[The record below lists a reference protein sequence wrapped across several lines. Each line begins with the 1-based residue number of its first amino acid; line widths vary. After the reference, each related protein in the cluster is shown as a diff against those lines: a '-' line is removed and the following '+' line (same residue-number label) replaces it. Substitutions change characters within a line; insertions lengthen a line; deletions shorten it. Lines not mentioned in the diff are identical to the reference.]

1 MSTDIHDTGAIPR
14 VPDADSSSGSQSADW
29 QSDTLAQ
36 RFDTLPNA
44 VKAQRETPLFMDAP
58 PQQAEPTPVV
68 VPVSY
73 PSSDADSFFDRTW
86 FETGAINVDEL
97 RTQSDVAE
105 AAPMRVEH
113 VTVTPNYV
121 DPIAASLAA
130 EHGVEIP
137 EPAAYAPSVIPAVS
151 YDTAIYHATTI
162 EPVAVEPVVVAPVVV
177 AAAVVERPIDER
189 PVFERPIY
197 EPVEFSE
204 ADDFFV
210 AAPVVGG
217 EIHQDF
223 DPALFETRE
232 AAAQAVTAEALAASF
247 ESLDVSGPAIDRNS
261 EFESYYSDYQPST
274 EQVPDYA
281 AESPGDAWYVEPP
294 FIKGEGI
301 VPVGGTPSRW
311 GKLLVPIALGAVAIM
326 ALIAGWTHF
335 QNSNTDTN
343 VIVAPTNQPAAST
356 VPSVPIV
363 PPAPV
368 VPTPVISIVPTIPT
382 PAPVVP
388 TPVASSAAPVVA
400 GDRSVPVVVLN
411 GSGKSGLAAKVA
423 DDLRAKGWK
432 VVSVGNYSKSPAT
445 QTTVYS
451 PGPRTASAT
460 MRKDVP
466 QASLTHKPLPGMA
479 KSQITLVIGSDYTA

>member
-1 MSTDIHDTGAIPR
+1 VSTEIHDTGAIPR
-14 VPDADSSSGSQSADW
+14 VPDASAASEASSADW
-29 QSDTLAQ
+29 QTDTLAQ
-36 RFDTLPNA
+36 RFDTLPAA

-58 PQQAEPTPVV
+58 PLEAEPAPVV

-97 RTQSDVAE
+97 REQAVVAE
-105 AAPMRVEH
+105 PAPMRVEH

-121 DPIAASLAA
+121 DPIAAGLAA

-137 EPAAYAPSVIPAVS
+137 EPATFEPPVIPAVS
-151 YDTAIYHATTI
+151 YDTAIYHATSV
-162 EPVAVEPVVVAPVVV
+162 ELVAVEPV
-177 AAAVVERPIDER
+177 AAERPIDER

-197 EPVEFSE
+197 EPVEFDE

-210 AAPVVGG
+210 AAPVVSG

-223 DPALFETRE
+223 DPSLFAPRE
-232 AAAQAVTAEALAASF
+232 VAAQAVTVEALAASF
-247 ESLDVSGPAIDRNS
+247 ETMDPPSPVVDRSS
-261 EFESYYSDYQPST
+261 EFESYDSDYQPPA
-274 EQVPDYA
+274 EPAPDYA

-335 QNSNTDTN
+335 QNSNTETN
-343 VIVAPTNQPAAST
+343 VVVAPTNQPAAST
-356 VPSVPIV
+356 VPTPPIV
-363 PPAPV
+363 PPVPV

-388 TPVASSAAPVVA
+388 TPDASSAAPVVA

-411 GSGKSGLAAKVA
+411 GSGTSGLAAKVA

-432 VVSVGNYSKSPAT
+432 VVSVGNYSKTPAT

-460 MRKDVP
+460 MRRDVP
-466 QASLTHKPLPGMA
+466 QSSLTHKPLPGMS
-479 KSQITLVIGSDYTA
+479 KTQITLVIGSDYSA